1 MPPAKKQNH
10 GAGAAGAGGSAA
22 GAGAAGGAGAAAG
35 AGGDGA
41 GGDGGALGLGKK
53 CKTSFRSPPDNFPYR
68 SDFLLETVIAWEPK
82 FGVSRCFKINEE
94 FYFIFRFE
102 VMYGISLSV
111 GDFRRRD
118 TLMMQQRKPATFSS
132 RHLWYV
138 FGLATRL

>member
-1 MPPAKKQNH
+1 MRAKIW
-10 GAGAAGAGGSAA
+10 
-22 GAGAAGGAGAAAG
+22 
-35 AGGDGA
+35 
-41 GGDGGALGLGKK
+41 
-53 CKTSFRSPPDNFPYR
+53 R
-68 SDFLLETVIAWEPK
+68 
-82 FGVSRCFKINEE
+82 FKINEE